1 MDTCWTPD
9 RGDKTVVE
17 NRTSPCPSSPLRVS
31 KTTVAA
37 LPGPFIS
44 QAKQCL
50 HPYTSIYQAYR
61 ADRRDVEIN

>member
-1 MDTCWTPD
+1 M
-9 RGDKTVVE
+9 VVE
-17 NRTSPCPSSPLRVS
+17 NRTSPCRSTPLRVS

-44 QAKQCL
+44 QAKQW